1 MTQNTLV
8 LFNNPAESGPLGSFW
23 QESDGGVLNAVHH
36 VSEALKKL
44 NYAHQCC
51 GVSRLTDIPLL
62 LATKSKG
69 VVFNLVENLEG
80 GSEDVNAVPSVCKA
94 MGWGY
99 TGGSSESLIL
109 TQDKAL
115 TKYRLSQFGIK
126 VPRGAVVP
134 IDGKIPETLPEGPL
148 FVKPLASDGSEGID
162 ASLAFV
168 ESTQKRMQ
176 LAKAV
181 ERIHAT
187 CNQPALIEEYIAG
200 RELNLSLMQRGDEII
215 PLPPSEVDFSLFGPD
230 RPHVVDYNVKW
241 RPGTLANC
249 ISPRRVA
256 QLDDVLRQHLA
267 DIVKRSWT
275 ACGGGDYGRIDCRM
289 DKNGVVYVLEVN
301 VNCDIS
307 PLAGLPAALTAAGI
321 PFVEFINQLLQNAAN
336 RK

>member
-1 MTQNTLV
+1 
-8 LFNNPAESGPLGSFW
+8 
-23 QESDGGVLNAVHH
+23 
-36 VSEALKKL
+36 
-44 NYAHQCC
+44 
-51 GVSRLTDIPLL
+51 
-62 LATKSKG
+62 
-69 VVFNLVENLEG
+69 VFNLVENLEG
-80 GSEDVNAVPSVCKA
+80 GLEDVNAVPSVCRA

-115 TKYRLSQFGIK
+115 TKYRLSQHGIN
-126 VPRGAVVP
+126 VPLGVVVP
-134 IDGKIPETLPEGPL
+134 IKGKIPEKLPEGTL

-162 ASLAFV
+162 AEMALIETSQRGDRLAQSV
-168 ESTQKRMQ
+168 K
-176 LAKAV
+176 K
-181 ERIHAT
+181 IHDS
-187 CNQPALIEEYIAG
+187 CNQPALIEEFIDG

-215 PLPPSEVDFSLFGPD
+215 PLPPSEVDFSLFESG
-230 RPHVVDYNVKW
+230 RPHVVDYSVKW
-241 RPGTLANC
+241 RPGTLSDC

-256 QLDDVLRQHLA
+256 QLDDLLRQHLA
-267 DIVKRSWT
+267 DIVKRSWV

-321 PFVEFINQLLQNAAN
+321 PFTEFINQLLQNAVN